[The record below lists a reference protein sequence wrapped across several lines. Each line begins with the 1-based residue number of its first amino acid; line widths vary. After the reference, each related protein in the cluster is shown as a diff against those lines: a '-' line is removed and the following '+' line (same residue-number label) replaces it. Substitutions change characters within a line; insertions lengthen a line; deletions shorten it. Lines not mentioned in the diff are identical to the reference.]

1 MAAKNLV
8 YSLCFIGI
16 AYGSGS
22 GVRID
27 IVDFISLHSCIFEGA
42 RHRTGRSFYIGGRDM
57 SAIGR
62 KSIAYDLSTKVDCP
76 AEKRV
81 VEQVVTEL
89 PHTGS
94 SENIIFAG
102 IVLAVVVFFYARS
115 RQLSTEIRLV
125 RRNFNAGTI

>member
-1 MAAKNLV
+1 MGTGTSNATS
-8 YSLCFIGI
+8 YDC
-16 AYGSGS
+16 
-22 GVRID
+22 RID
-27 IVDFISLHSCIFEGA
+27 NTFGN
-42 RHRTGRSFYIGGRDM
+42 T
-57 SAIGR
+57 
-62 KSIAYDLSTKVDCP
+62 LSTKVDCP